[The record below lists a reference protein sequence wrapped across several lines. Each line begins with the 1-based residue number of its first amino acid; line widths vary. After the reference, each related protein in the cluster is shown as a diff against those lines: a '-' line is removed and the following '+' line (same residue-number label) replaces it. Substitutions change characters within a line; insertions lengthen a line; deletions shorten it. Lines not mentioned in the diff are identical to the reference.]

1 MRLHAYFIY
10 FLCVYITIKKAK
22 FQVLNNHG
30 FIICCYMGM
39 RLMNEIIL
47 STILDHQKTLTFTQ
61 LKSCNDITV
70 KYGLLL
76 SDQQIYELIEGKH
89 NALIDSDRIEFGEGI
104 LKNLITA
111 FCDSVYINQQ
121 NYFDTIFLLQ
131 ELFYYFKN
139 ESMESV
145 SDDELIELLKFN
157 FDCVCQ
163 GSTEYLSSL
172 SFDDMYN
179 NFKSLRKHYER

>member
-1 MRLHAYFIY
+1 
-10 FLCVYITIKKAK
+10 
-22 FQVLNNHG
+22 
-30 FIICCYMGM
+30 
-39 RLMNEIIL
+39 MNEIIL
-47 STILDHQKTLTFTQ
+47 QAIIDQQKIIAFTK
-61 LKSCNDITV
+61 LKSCNDMTI

-76 SDQQIYELIEGKH
+76 SDQQINDLIEGRY
-89 NALIDSDRIEFGEGI
+89 NALADNDRIEFGDGI

-121 NYFDTIFLLQ
+121 NYFNTIFLLQ
-131 ELFYYFKN
+131 ELFYYFIN

-145 SDDELIELLKFN
+145 SDDELIELLEFN

-163 GSTEYLSSL
+163 GSFEYLSSL

>member
-1 MRLHAYFIY
+1 
-10 FLCVYITIKKAK
+10 
-22 FQVLNNHG
+22 
-30 FIICCYMGM
+30 
-39 RLMNEIIL
+39 MNEIIL
-47 STILDHQKTLTFTQ
+47 QAIIDKQKVLAFTQ
-61 LKSCNDITV
+61 LKTCNDMTI

-76 SDQQIYELIEGKH
+76 SDQQINDLIEGRY
-89 NALIDSDRIEFGEGI
+89 NALADNDRIEFGDGI

-121 NYFDTIFLLQ
+121 NYFDTIFSLQ

-145 SDDELIELLKFN
+145 SDDELVELLKFN

-163 GSTEYLSSL
+163 GSAEYLSSL

-179 NFKSLRKHYER
+179 NFKYLRKRYER